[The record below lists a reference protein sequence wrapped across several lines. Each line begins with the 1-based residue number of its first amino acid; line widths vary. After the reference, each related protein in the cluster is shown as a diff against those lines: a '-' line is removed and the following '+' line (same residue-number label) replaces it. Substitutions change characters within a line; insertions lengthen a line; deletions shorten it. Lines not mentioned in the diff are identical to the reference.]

1 MRSARPAPA
10 TSGSDV
16 AVLGSVL
23 RVEEVEDVI
32 LLEVLGAVY
41 VLEVVLCGAV

>member
-1 MRSARPAPA
+1 MRSASPVPA

-23 RVEEVEDVI
+23 RVDDV

-41 VLEVVLCGAV
+41 VLEAVLRGAV